1 MLNLTICCDTPNQVN
16 TLDGYLMKFY
26 SSHDFNYKLSKF
38 KSFNDLTNKPPLNI
52 DILLLSVN
60 LNSKQDAFNIYRKL
74 KSLYDDI
81 QIIFIPELIDFVL
94 NGFYLKDFRCILKP
108 LKYSAFEDELLDCL
122 DYLMTTDNHIKK
134 TQFNNN
140 TLNVLNGLSSVSIL
154 FIESIGKN
162 CVAYTSNIFVEIPNS
177 IDILEKSL
185 CPSTFFRCHHNY
197 LINIKKIGK
206 LNTDSV
212 IINSKVIPVDKK
224 KFTLLK
230 NKLLVMLKII

>member
-16 TLDGYLMKFY
+16 TLDGYLMNFS

-60 LNSKQDAFNIYRKL
+60 LNSKQYAFNIYKKF
-74 KSLYDDI
+74 KSLYNDI

-108 LKYSAFEDELLDCL
+108 LKYSAFEEELLDCL
-122 DYLMTTDNHIKK
+122 DYLMNTDNHIKK
-134 TQFNNN
+134 IQFHNN
-140 TLNVLNGLSSVSIL
+140 TLHLLNGLSSVSIL

-162 CVAYTSNIFVEIPNS
+162 CIAYTTNTFIEIPNN

-206 LNTDSV
+206 LNTNSV
-212 IINSKVIPVDKK
+212 IINSKTIPVDKK

>member
-16 TLDGYLMKFY
+16 TLDGYLMKFS

-52 DILLLSVN
+52 DILLLSIN
-60 LNSKQDAFNIYRKL
+60 LNSKQDTFNIYRKL
-74 KSLYDDI
+74 KSLYNDI

-122 DYLMTTDNHIKK
+122 DYLMTTDNHIEK

-140 TLNVLNGLSSVSIL
+140 TLHVLNGLSSVSIL

-162 CVAYTSNIFVEIPNS
+162 CIAYTSNIFVEIPNS

-185 CPSTFFRCHHNY
+185 CSSTFFRCHHNY

-206 LNTDSV
+206 LNKDSV
-212 IINSKVIPVDKK
+212 IINSKAIPVDKK
-224 KFTLLK
+224 KFNLLK